1 MDAGTSLCGCV
12 LPLRGKGTTNPPI
25 YCINGNNSHCFFV
38 RSLRLSMFSSCC
50 AKLFCGK
57 VVANPIFRCIF
68 ASALAT

>member
-25 YCINGNNSHCFFV
+25 YCINGNNSRCFFITP
-38 RSLRLSMFSSCC
+38 LLFSKCLPC
-50 AKLFCGK
+50 FAELFFGK